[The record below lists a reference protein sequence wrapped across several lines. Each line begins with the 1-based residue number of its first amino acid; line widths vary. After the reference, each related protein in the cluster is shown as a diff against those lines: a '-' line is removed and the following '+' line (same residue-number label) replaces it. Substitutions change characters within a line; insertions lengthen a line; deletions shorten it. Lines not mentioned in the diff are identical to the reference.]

1 MNLITYY
8 FRDPITMG
16 LTSSTSSS
24 SPGLSDIRE
33 TNIVRKPRG
42 NASRINVKSKCFD
55 AHLVVDGALSYKF
68 DDGTDVVIEIKDEDA
83 LKTVEIINAEL

>member
-24 SPGLSDIRE
+24 SPAAVLLYMCSYMELCSSPPTVDVLARS
-33 TNIVRKPRG
+33 
-42 NASRINVKSKCFD
+42 SRDTGGEGEVEGEGESE
-55 AHLVVDGALSYKF
+55 
-68 DDGTDVVIEIKDEDA
+68 GTGWDWG
-83 LKTVEIINAEL
+83 